1 MLAKKHLHMQ
11 QSYLFQDRQLLEGCV
26 DNIWNL
32 LFVRWVHTLFSWKK
46 RMRHRL
52 IYNLELTAS
61 LVITS
66 PKKNHNGFLDSTG

>member
-1 MLAKKHLHMQ
+1 MLAN
-11 QSYLFQDRQLLEGCV
+11 DRQLLEGCV

-32 LFVRWVHTLFSWKK
+32 LFVRWVHTIFSRKK

-52 IYNLELTAS
+52 IHNLELTAY

-66 PKKNHNGFLDSTG
+66 PKKNHNGFLDSPG